1 MPWVLSRGVTKV
13 LGRENEGLRLGRVSE
28 EGPGSRGRYIFLII
42 VPLHLTIRIR
52 LSAGKETH
60 ERVSEWM
67 NEDNV
72 PLAPLVDLRWVI
84 SVRD

>member
-13 LGRENEGLRLGRVSE
+13 LGKENKGLRSGRVSE
-28 EGPGSRGRYIFLII
+28 EGPGSRGRNIFLII

-52 LSAGKETH
+52 LSTGKETD
-60 ERVSEWM
+60 EGFSEWV

-72 PLAPLVDLRWVI
+72 PLAPSVDLRWVI